1 MVKGLYTAY
10 TGMVIEQK
18 KMDKLSN
25 NMANADT
32 NGYKKQGMAATS
44 FADQLAFRIKDT
56 SSYNLPRSMGDIT
69 FGAKV
74 GETYM
79 DWSAGDMRVTDNTD
93 DFAIDGKG
101 FFAVNMG
108 QDGAGRA
115 VNLTR
120 DGAFV
125 VDREGFLVTKEG
137 EHVLTRAGGQNG
149 GMAEGDWVKI
159 NPELPYIVDE
169 RGDIYQNNQVVSN
182 IGVFDVEDY
191 SSLREFAN
199 NMFVPEDGIIASD
212 SSVLQGVLEGS
223 NINVVDEMVEMITVT
238 RAYEANQKLIQTI
251 DGDLEKAVTQVGR
264 VG

>member
-1 MVKGLYTAY
+1 MTRTGGL
-10 TGMVIEQK
+10 
-18 KMDKLSN
+18 
-25 NMANADT
+25 
-32 NGYKKQGMAATS
+32 
-44 FADQLAFRIKDT
+44 
-56 SSYNLPRSMGDIT
+56 
-69 FGAKV
+69 
-74 GETYM
+74 
-79 DWSAGDMRVTDNTD
+79 
-93 DFAIDGKG
+93 
-101 FFAVNMG
+101 
-108 QDGAGRA
+108 
-115 VNLTR
+115 
-120 DGAFV
+120 
-125 VDREGFLVTKEG
+125 
-137 EHVLTRAGGQNG
+137 NG

-182 IGVFDVEDY
+182 IGIFDVEDY

-251 DGDLEKAVTQVGR
+251 DSDLEKAVTQVGR